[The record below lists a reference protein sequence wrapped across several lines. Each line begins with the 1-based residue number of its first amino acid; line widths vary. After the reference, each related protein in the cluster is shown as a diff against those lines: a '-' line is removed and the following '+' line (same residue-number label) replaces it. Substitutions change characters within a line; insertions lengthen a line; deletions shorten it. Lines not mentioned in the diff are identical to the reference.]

1 MRYKITIIQEKENN
15 HEERYPSWV
24 EIYNQTIE
32 GMNVLDV
39 VKAANGLLDKE
50 RK

>member
-1 MRYKITIIQEKENN
+1 MKYKITISQEKENN
-15 HEERYPSWV
+15 PEERYPSWV
-24 EIYNQTIE
+24 EIYEQTID

-50 RK
+50 KK